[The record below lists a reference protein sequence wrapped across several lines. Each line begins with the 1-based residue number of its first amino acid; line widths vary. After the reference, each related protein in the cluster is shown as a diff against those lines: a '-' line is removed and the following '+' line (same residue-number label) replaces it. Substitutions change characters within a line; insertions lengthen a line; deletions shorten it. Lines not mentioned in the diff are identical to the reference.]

1 MVRKH
6 HLAATVTHRSRGN
19 MSDVDA
25 DKLARL
31 YLTGVEG
38 EGRSTD
44 SGPIDGLLR
53 DWERMHNTQR
63 GRELGEAIVRCVAD
77 ADPELRFRALQFL
90 NAIQTGALTEAVLPF
105 VRGSR
110 ALFKGVY
117 VDGRDVDLEFML
129 LRVMAKL
136 IDSNADALEL
146 ARKEALRPDGQPSAI
161 AARMAKVDRNW
172 VRTHR
177 EEIERLHPDTKPAFD
192 NNLK

>member
-1 MVRKH
+1 
-6 HLAATVTHRSRGN
+6 
-19 MSDVDA
+19 MSKSSIEA

-31 YLTGVEG
+31 YLTGVAG

-53 DWERMHNTQR
+53 DWERMHNTNSGQ
-63 GRELGEAIVRCVAD
+63 ELGEAIVRCVGD

-90 NAIQTGALTEAVLPF
+90 NAIPAGALTEAVLPF

-117 VDGRDVDLEFML
+117 VDGRDIDLEFML

-136 IDSNADALEL
+136 VDSNAEAREL
-146 ARKEALRPDGQPSAI
+146 AREEALRPDGQPAAI
-161 AARMAKVDRNW
+161 AARMANADSDW
-172 VRTHR
+172 VRAHR
-177 EEIERLHPDTKPAFD
+177 AEIERLHPDTKPAFA